1 MLIRRKLCPDRPLPP
16 KSPKSVKEVLEEPK
30 FSCLIWMS
38 ELTSDVLSLWS
49 HFLPEVHH
57 DCHSGPEEVPY
68 LQEEA
73 YSNPTTLG
81 VAPID

>member
-1 MLIRRKLCPDRPLPP
+1 
-16 KSPKSVKEVLEEPK
+16 
-30 FSCLIWMS
+30 
-38 ELTSDVLSLWS
+38 
-49 HFLPEVHH
+49 VHH